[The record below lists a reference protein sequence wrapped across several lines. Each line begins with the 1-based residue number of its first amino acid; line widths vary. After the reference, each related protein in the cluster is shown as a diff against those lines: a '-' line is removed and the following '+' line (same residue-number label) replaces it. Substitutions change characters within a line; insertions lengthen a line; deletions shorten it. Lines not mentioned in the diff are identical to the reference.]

1 MFSGLIFLI
10 MIFILALLLEDK
22 ANLNYF
28 NVFICRITLIIMP
41 YDCRLMSDVVIV
53 RYGELALKS
62 PGVRNRY
69 EKVLVRNIKA
79 MLNLREVPYSNI
91 SREWGRIFVHSTDK
105 NASKAVSDVFG
116 VVSSSPAI
124 SSDGNIESAANT
136 CASLAD
142 TFVKEGESFAIRA
155 RRSGNH
161 SFSSNELARKCGD
174 AVWHMLESKGMSPS
188 VDLTTPDREIF
199 VEMRQNHSYIYTEVF
214 DGVGGL
220 PLGTQGKMISLV
232 SGGIDSPVS
241 TWLLMKRGVEIIPVY
256 CNNEPYNDERARQRT
271 MDCVAQLQKW
281 CPGHPFKMYEVPNG
295 LNLKKFIEECDRKK
309 TCVLCKRTMY
319 RIAFEIMKIEN
330 ASGVITGSSLGQVA
344 SQTAE
349 NMYAEACGLGVPL
362 YHPLIGLDK
371 TEIID
376 IARRIGTYDISIQ
389 PAGDCLAVP
398 INPEVKAKFDSL
410 IEEESNLDIGALISY
425 SVSNARVSKGE

>member
-1 MFSGLIFLI
+1 
-10 MIFILALLLEDK
+10 
-22 ANLNYF
+22 
-28 NVFICRITLIIMP
+28 
-41 YDCRLMSDVVIV
+41 MSDVVIV

-62 PGVRNRY
+62 QGVRNQY
-69 EKVLVRNIKA
+69 EKILVKNIKA
-79 MLNLREVPYSNI
+79 MLDLRKVSYSNV

-105 NASKAVSDVFG
+105 NAPKAVSDVFG

-124 SSDGNIESAANT
+124 SSDPTIESAADT
-136 CASLAD
+136 CASLAEEFIKD
-142 TFVKEGESFAIRA
+142 GESFAIRA

-174 AVWHMLESKGMSPS
+174 AVWVMMESKGIDPS
-188 VDLTTPDREIF
+188 VDLTSPDKEIF
-199 VEMRQNHSYIYTEVF
+199 VEMRQNHSYIYTEVS

-220 PLGTQGKMISLV
+220 PLGSQGKMISLV

-241 TWLLMKRGVEIIPVY
+241 SWLLMKRGVEIIPVY
-256 CNNEPYNDERARQRT
+256 CNNEPFNDDRARQRT
-271 MDCVAQLQKW
+271 MDCIAQLQKW
-281 CPGHPFKMYEVPNG
+281 CPGHPFKIYEVPNG
-295 LNLKKFIEECDRKK
+295 HSLKKFIDECDRKK

-371 TEIID
+371 SEIID

-389 PAGDCLAVP
+389 PAGECLAVP
-398 INPEVKAKFDSL
+398 IHPEVKAKFDSL
-410 IEEESNLDIGALISY
+410 IEEEDKLDIDSLISY
-425 SVSNARVSKGE
+425 SISNARVSKGE

>member
-1 MFSGLIFLI
+1 M
-10 MIFILALLLEDK
+10 A
-22 ANLNYF
+22 
-28 NVFICRITLIIMP
+28 
-41 YDCRLMSDVVIV
+41 YDCRLMSDVIIV

-62 PGVRNRY
+62 PGVRNQY
-69 EKVLVRNIKA
+69 ERILVKNIEA
-79 MLNLREVPYSNI
+79 MLDLRDISYSNV

-124 SSDGNIESAANT
+124 SSDSTIESAAST

-142 TFVKEGESFAIRA
+142 EFVKAGESFAIRA

-174 AVWHMLESKGMSPS
+174 AVWHMMESKDQTPS
-188 VDLTTPDREIF
+188 VDLTDPDKEIF
-199 VEMRQNHSYIYTEVF
+199 VEMRQNYSYIYTEVT

-220 PLGTQGKMISLV
+220 PLGTQGKMVSLV
-232 SGGIDSPVS
+232 SGGIDSPVA

-256 CNNEPYNDERARQRT
+256 CNNDPFNDDRARQRT
-271 MDCVAQLQKW
+271 MDCISQLQKW
-281 CPGHPFKMYEVPNG
+281 CPGHPFKIYEVPNG
-295 LNLKKFIEECDRKK
+295 HNLRKFIDQCDSKK

-344 SQTAE
+344 SQTSE

-371 TEIID
+371 SEIID

-389 PAGDCLAVP
+389 PAGECRAVP

-410 IEEESNLDIGALISY
+410 IVEESKLDIDSLISY
-425 SVSNARVSKGE
+425 SISNARVSKGE